1 MKKYEIRLIDAW
13 ADEENIWNWN
23 GSFVLDTFVTNVK
36 NEKQLFLNALH
47 NLGYKCK
54 KGSCYV
60 YDDGSDTIEL
70 RERKT
75 QRPLYA
81 MIIEED
87 F

>member
-13 ADEENIWNWN
+13 ADGDIWNWN
-23 GSFVLDTFVTNVK
+23 DSFILDTFVTNVK
-36 NEKQLFLNALH
+36 NEKQLFLNTLH
-47 NLGYKCK
+47 KLGYKCK
-54 KGSCYV
+54 KGKCYV

-75 QRPLYA
+75 QKPLLA